1 MGRFRHVVVAVDG
14 SEPSDRAAAF
24 AVSLAARGAL
34 RLSFAS
40 AVNPTVASIPAG
52 QGVAVGVASLFELL
66 KVDAQNVCAAATGA
80 ATARGVTSDVHV
92 LQGPPAEALATFVR
106 ESHADALIVGTHA
119 RRWLARSMLGSVA
132 AALVRRCDVPVIV
145 VRADSTLRDDGPI
158 VVAVD
163 GTPPSFA
170 ALEAATALARVVD
183 TPLQRI
189 RVDHPHPEAA
199 LVAAAAHAGA
209 WLLATGTHGRTALK
223 RLVLGSVA
231 EALLREA
238 PVPVMTVR
246 FTANSTAS

>member
-24 AVSLAARGAL
+24 AVALAARGAL
-34 RLSFAS
+34 RLSFAT
-40 AVNPTVASIPAG
+40 AVNPTVACIPAT
-52 QGVAVGVASLFELL
+52 QGVAVGMGDLYEMLL
-66 KVDAQNVCAAATGA
+66 GDAQSVCTTATAA
-80 ATARGVTSDVHV
+80 ATARGVTSDLHV
-92 LQGPPAEALATFVR
+92 LQGAPAEALCAFVR
-106 ESHADALIVGTHA
+106 ETHADALVVGTHA
-119 RRWLARSMLGSVA
+119 RRWLARSVLGSVA
-132 AALVRRCDVPVIV
+132 SALVRRCDVPVIV

-170 ALEAATALARVVD
+170 ALEAAATLARLVGA
-183 TPLQRI
+183 PLQRV

-199 LVAAAAHAGA
+199 LIAATAHAGA

-231 EALLREA
+231 EALLRGA

-246 FTANSTAS
+246 QPMQSAV